1 METKIV
7 GERLKIA
14 FNYLKKNGKVKYQR
28 DIAILMEMS
37 ETTVSRAF
45 SGVEGYCN
53 KQFLL
58 NFNAT
63 FSNIFSLKWLMG
75 EDAPMLSD
83 TKLPSQ
89 ESPSEALIA
98 LAASLIQETDRL
110 RHQLTREIE
119 EIKLLKVELRAAIAM
134 LSKPF
139 SADTQD
145 YPSYLAEDK

>member
-1 METKIV
+1 MEKP
-7 GERLKIA
+7 EKRLESA
-14 FNYLKKNGKVKYQR
+14 FLYLKKQGKIKYKK
-28 DIAILMEMS
+28 DVAAVMS
-37 ETTVSRAF
+37 VSPDTISRAF
-45 SGVEGYCN
+45 SGMRPYYN
-53 KQFLL
+53 PTFLRA
-58 NFNAT
+58 FNSS
-63 FSNIFSLKWLMG
+63 FDNVFNERWLMG

-119 EIKLLKVELRAAIAM
+119 DIQLLKVELRSAIAM